1 MKAKLRFLLSLAIV
15 LLFIPI
21 LNPLTASAGNIG
33 NTGNNSFDTALNL
46 SKFSSSPTTILE
58 TEYNEAFYK
67 YNASP
72 GEKIYFRI
80 SYQKNYGNMTV
91 TLYDKYHN
99 ELATSNKVIDSNS
112 LTPFIFVTA
121 DATSSSDVFYIK
133 VTRDP
138 TYTGNMYF
146 SASVS
151 DRIKSGNKQVSFGGT
166 ASVLSGSIN
175 LQGRDSSVITA
186 DLTKDTT
193 IPKGAIVKN
202 ITTTGSQS
210 PNQGNVTHKLMSN
223 ENQVWNT
230 SVVSSSSSGHYN
242 ISLQD
247 NLHVVSVWSFKYHV
261 LSPAA
266 STMSNVKANINYEY
280 DVTKSFNS

>member
-1 MKAKLRFLLSLAIV
+1 MKKKFRFLLSLAIV
-15 LLFIPI
+15 LLFIPV

-33 NTGNNSFDTALNL
+33 NTGNNSFNTALNL

-58 TEYNEAFYK
+58 TGYNEAYYR

-72 GEKIYFRI
+72 GEKVYFDI

-91 TLYDKYHN
+91 ILYDKYQN
-99 ELATSNKVIDSNS
+99 EITRSSKVINSNS

-133 VTRDP
+133 ITRDP
-138 TYTGNMYF
+138 SYIGNMYF

-151 DRIKSGNKQVSFGGT
+151 DRIKSGNKEVSFGGT
-166 ASVLSGSIN
+166 ASVGSGSVN
-175 LQGRDSSVITA
+175 LQGRDSSVITV
-186 DLTKDTT
+186 DLTKDTS
-193 IPKGAIVKN
+193 IPKEAIVKN
-202 ITTTGSQS
+202 ITTAGSQS

-242 ISLQD
+242 ISLQN
-247 NLHVVSVWSFKYHV
+247 NLQVASVWSFKYHV

-266 STMSNVKANINYEY
+266 STMRNVKANIDYEY
-280 DVTKSFNS
+280 DVTKSFKS